1 MKWLCTILKEASK
14 DKEKGIR
21 RWKYKEKF
29 SKTFCTRKVNEYG
42 RFMSI
47 LTLNGLERS
56 VLIVPELALNEG
68 WSEVAFKIERF
79 IQCPHQLKN
88 VVQPRLFKRDLP
100 YVKAVGESKWKSNTL
115 GETTI
120 SYNEGDLQVTVS
132 PGAKDTRLSRRCTV
146 DSFKKGETELPS
158 LLDMRRGK
166 KSSIGVAGAGEYSKE
181 SKGPPST
188 SDQWVKD
195 LSSTGKGQKSVL
207 NSDRSE
213 FRKVTWG
220 TFDSSANVIFNDL
233 SGPREEGFFD
243 PLGFETKEQVPT
255 LIRSFLESEIVVDVV
270 YVGQGTPVADPR
282 DNAIRLPETEA
293 MEESSGIE
301 VAQSKSGIIIS
312 QRKYALDI
320 LKETGMM
327 GCRPIDTPM
336 DQNAKFLPGQGESL
350 SDTGRYRRL
359 VGKLNY
365 LTVTRPG
372 ISFSIAMGFNVNSL
386 TAGLEE
392 KDGEKRLYRLA
403 KARERK
409 GHDFDQVKC
418 IKGEDGSVLVEDSGV
433 HRSVRGIELGELEHS
448 EKSRVFSYCRRFK
461 VEKVRETIR
470 RMRRGRATGP
480 DEILGNG
487 EIDEDVSNVL
497 EQVG

>member
-158 LLDMRRGK
+158 LLDMRRW
-166 KSSIGVAGAGEYSKE
+166 SA
-181 SKGPPST
+181 
-188 SDQWVKD
+188 
-195 LSSTGKGQKSVL
+195 
-207 NSDRSE
+207 
-213 FRKVTWG
+213 VTWK
-220 TFDSSANVIFNDL
+220 AIFRINIYEMARNMFL
-233 SGPREEGFFD
+233 FEFLNRNMVEQIIQREW
-243 PLGFETKEQVPT
+243 
-255 LIRSFLESEIVVDVV
+255 R
-270 YVGQGTPVADPR
+270 
-282 DNAIRLPETEA
+282 
-293 MEESSGIE
+293 
-301 VAQSKSGIIIS
+301 
-312 QRKYALDI
+312 
-320 LKETGMM
+320 
-327 GCRPIDTPM
+327 
-336 DQNAKFLPGQGESL
+336 
-350 SDTGRYRRL
+350 
-359 VGKLNY
+359 
-365 LTVTRPG
+365 
-372 ISFSIAMGFNVNSL
+372 
-386 TAGLEE
+386 
-392 KDGEKRLYRLA
+392 
-403 KARERK
+403 
-409 GHDFDQVKC
+409 
-418 IKGEDGSVLVEDSGV
+418 
-433 HRSVRGIELGELEHS
+433 
-448 EKSRVFSYCRRFK
+448 
-461 VEKVRETIR
+461 
-470 RMRRGRATGP
+470 
-480 DEILGNG
+480 
-487 EIDEDVSNVL
+487 
-497 EQVG
+497 